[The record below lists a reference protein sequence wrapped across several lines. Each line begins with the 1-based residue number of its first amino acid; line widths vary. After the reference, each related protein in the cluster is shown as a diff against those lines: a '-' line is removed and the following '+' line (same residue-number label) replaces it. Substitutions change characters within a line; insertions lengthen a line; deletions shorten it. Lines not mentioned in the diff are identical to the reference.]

1 MPLVMGA
8 VMFAITRQVYS
19 VLFVALSP
27 LMMIGSSWD
36 QKRQNKKALEIA
48 RLHFDQALA
57 AIREEVQV
65 HQNADREARH
75 SQFPPIEQV
84 IAGALRRD
92 GSLWLRRPEHPEFLK
107 LRLGIGTDLS
117 TIEFEDQGNRKGLP
131 DCLERVRQLRAE
143 FSTISDVP
151 VVTDLRAAGSLGLC
165 GAANWLEQ
173 VQMAIGAQIA
183 VEYSPAEVI
192 TTCMTSSSR
201 VTSWEWLE
209 WLPHSASPHSPL
221 GSTIHLAADSP
232 SCAALLEALEGL
244 LDSRTKQ
251 AKGNAS
257 DAPSRAPRE
266 SGTPIDSAISY
277 PNTVPAVIVFV
288 DDPSTD
294 LARLNRI
301 AELGPDHGIYVV
313 WSSINF
319 AELPAACRSF
329 VAIDERTAS
338 IGDVSGSRVLSG
350 IAVDR
355 VGRDDIIRLARSLA
369 PVVDAGVPVDDDSDL
384 PGSISYVTLT
394 GKELADN
401 PEAVIEHWHASNSI
415 IDRSPG
421 AAVQAV
427 PEMSMAALVG
437 MGAGAPLYLDLRT
450 QGPHALVGGT
460 TGAGKSEFLQ
470 AWVLG
475 MAQALSPDRLSFL
488 SSTTRVAQPSG
499 SAPSFRTSSAWSLTC
514 RPSSCDVL

>member
-1 MPLVMGA
+1 M
-8 VMFAITRQVYS
+8 
-19 VLFVALSP
+19 
-27 LMMIGSSWD
+27 
-36 QKRQNKKALEIA
+36 
-48 RLHFDQALA
+48 
-57 AIREEVQV
+57 
-65 HQNADREARH
+65 
-75 SQFPPIEQV
+75 
-84 IAGALRRD
+84 
-92 GSLWLRRPEHPEFLK
+92 
-107 LRLGIGTDLS
+107 
-117 TIEFEDQGNRKGLP
+117 
-131 DCLERVRQLRAE
+131 
-143 FSTISDVP
+143 
-151 VVTDLRAAGSLGLC
+151 
-165 GAANWLEQ
+165 
-173 VQMAIGAQIA
+173 
-183 VEYSPAEVI
+183 
-192 TTCMTSSSR
+192 
-201 VTSWEWLE
+201 
-209 WLPHSASPHSPL
+209 
-221 GSTIHLAADSP
+221 
-232 SCAALLEALEGL
+232 
-244 LDSRTKQ
+244 
-251 AKGNAS
+251 
-257 DAPSRAPRE
+257 
-266 SGTPIDSAISY
+266 
-277 PNTVPAVIVFV
+277 PAVIVFV

-470 AWVLG
+470 AVGPRPWPKRFPPTVSPFLFVDYKGGSAFGQCTELPHFVGLVTDLSPFLVRRALTSLRAELTYREKLLNAKGAKDLVTLEKTGDPDCPPHLSSWSTSSRHSSVRSRVRRRCVDVAQRGRSLGLHLILATQRPSGVIKDNLRANTNLRVALRMADTDDSQDVLG
-475 MAQALSPDRLSFL
+475 DAMAAHFPQ
-488 SSTTRVAQPSG
+488 
-499 SAPSFRTSSAWSLTC
+499 SAPGRAAAKPARANFRLPEWLPGCKDS
-514 RPSSCDVL
+514 